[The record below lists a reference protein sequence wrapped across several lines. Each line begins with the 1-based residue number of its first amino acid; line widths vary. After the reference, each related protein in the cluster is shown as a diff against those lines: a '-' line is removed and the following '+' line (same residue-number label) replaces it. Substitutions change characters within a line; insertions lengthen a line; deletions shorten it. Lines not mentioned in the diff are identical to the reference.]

1 MSIDLEYA
9 IKTDVKNNPVL
20 READARHSRELQR
33 TLLLGMVTVAML
45 VFSVWQRSNLEITGY
60 QVERLRAALEDETIK
75 NRQLRLNVES
85 MRAPQQI
92 ERRALQLGLRR
103 PSLAETIVIEQA
115 HESSP
120 SGALVAR
127 AE

>member
-9 IKTDVKNNPVL
+9 IRTDVKNNPVL
-20 READARHSRELQR
+20 READARHSRELKR
-33 TLLLGMVTVAML
+33 TLVLGVITVAML
-45 VFSVWQRSNLEITGY
+45 LFSVWQRSKLEITGY
-60 QVERLRAALEDETIK
+60 EVERLRAEREDETIK

-92 ERRALQLGLRR
+92 ERRALDLGLRR
-103 PSLAETIVIEQA
+103 PSLAETLVIERA

-120 SGALVAR
+120 SGALIAR
-127 AE
+127 AQ

>member
-33 TLLLGMVTVAML
+33 TLLLGMVTVTML

-60 QVERLRAALEDETIK
+60 QVERLRAELEDETIK